1 MEEIAIKMNFPEK
14 TAKFFGCHCSD
25 TLILTNLKGCFGLT
39 LGMTRLL
46 VANLEITLSGIKF
59 ILLDDSG
66 QQLLQFCNGV
76 LSFHQDEDKIELNN
90 CSTLIEASPTV
101 LGSAN
106 KEVEFLIIL
115 NLSFNL
121 KYILLILFLRPSS
134 LFSSP
139 CNSFPS

>member
-1 MEEIAIKMNFPEK
+1 MEEIAIKMTFPEK

-76 LSFHQDEDKIELNN
+76 LSFHQDEDKIEYLKSLYQKFSLDYK
-90 CSTLIEASPTV
+90 CIFPT
-101 LGSAN
+101 
-106 KEVEFLIIL
+106 
-115 NLSFNL
+115 
-121 KYILLILFLRPSS
+121 KYWS
-134 LFSSP
+134 
-139 CNSFPS
+139 